1 MKVFFNLLL
10 LASAILG
17 CESKDDLHSFQN
29 SSPQYNIINGAL
41 LVDTQLP
48 QMSQITIGQT
58 NCSATLVGPNVILT
72 AAHCIGEFPEQ
83 LFGPVNGAFYKVKL
97 TLNPKYNETH
107 ETYDDNSLA
116 LASDAAI
123 GILEKEIPNII
134 PATISH
140 KNPSINDP
148 ILMAGCGAPTEGI
161 RQFGFSRVNK
171 QGSTGFTL
179 SDSNSMQIINHGDS
193 GGPSFMVNEKNELSL
208 FAVNSTS
215 DFSYAQGVSSVVN
228 TPENDNAIFINQ
240 FISKNN
246 LKVCGINLKCG
257 TISLIPKGL
266 GYSTSLLVSI
276 DGVQTEI
283 SNKTQVSRNTI
294 LKSSVKGDMVFAQ
307 LGKVDDFTNLDV
319 KGKMVLIARGEIAF
333 LDKMKNAKKAG
344 AVGIIIFNTSDDDIN
359 ASLDEASDFPI
370 LVINNTAGQSLVS
383 SLTAG
388 AKISVEFKVTSQI
401 YTFDKKN

>member
-1 MKVFFNLLL
+1 MKFFFNLLV

-17 CESKDDLHSFQN
+17 CESKDDSRSFQD
-29 SSPQYNIINGAL
+29 SSPLYNIINGAIL
-41 LVDTQLP
+41 DDTQLP
-48 QMSQITIGQT
+48 QMSQITKDQA
-58 NCSATLVGPNVILT
+58 NCSATLIGPNVILT

-83 LFGPVNGAFYKVKL
+83 VFGPVNGAFYKVKL
-97 TLNPKYNETH
+97 TLNPKYNET
-107 ETYDDNSLA
+107 DDDQSLA

-134 PATISH
+134 PATISV
-140 KNPSINDP
+140 KNPSIDDP
-148 ILMAGCGAPTEGI
+148 VLMAGCGSPTEGI
-161 RQFGFSRVNK
+161 RQFGFSRVNR

-179 SDSNSMQIINHGDS
+179 SDSNSTQVFNYGDS
-193 GGPSFMVNEKNELSL
+193 GGPNFMVNDKNELSL

-215 DFSYAQGVSSVVN
+215 NFSSAQGVSSVVN
-228 TPENDNAIFINQ
+228 TPENDNAIFIHQ

-283 SNKTQVSRNTI
+283 SNKTHVSRNAI
-294 LKSSVKGDMVFAQ
+294 LKSSVKGDVLFAQ
-307 LGKVDDFTNLDV
+307 QGKVDDFTNLDV
-319 KGKMVLIARGEIAF
+319 KGKIVLIVRGGISF
-333 LDKMKNAKKAG
+333 LDKMKNARNAG
-344 AVGIIIFNTSDDDIN
+344 AVGLIIFNTSDDEIN
-359 ASLDEASDFPI
+359 VSLDEASDFPI

-383 SLTAG
+383 SLTTG
-388 AKISVEFKVTSQI
+388 AKISVEFKVTSQT